1 VSTGPEPPPG
11 SPAPPPPSDATS
23 EPELPA
29 PSGIGAA
36 AVRRP
41 VSVLT
46 CVLAVAVFGLLAAQ
60 RLPTALLPDL
70 SYPTLTIQT
79 LYPDAAPTSVEQL
92 VTQPL
97 EESVGVIPG
106 LRSLRSVSRAGLS
119 EVILE
124 FDWDE
129 DMDLAALEV
138 RERLG
143 LANLPDES
151 DPPRVLRYDPGLEP
165 MLRVALRGRPLD
177 ELTELAD
184 RWLEPRLTAV
194 DGVAAVKLRGARTAE
209 VLVEADPER
218 LANHGLTF
226 LDLETALRSEDVN
239 LPGGTLQDYGAVYL
253 VRTLHE
259 LRDLETIR
267 QTLVREQGG
276 RKIRVGDVANV
287 HRGLQERVE
296 VSLVDGE
303 EALELALQ
311 REGSANPIRAAAAA
325 HRELEAIRSDL
336 PPGTEL
342 VVLSDPTQVI
352 ERAVADVW
360 SAALIGGLIAILV
373 VYFFLRD
380 LVATAVVAVTI
391 PVSVL
396 ATFLPMQQAGVSLNV
411 MSLGGLA
418 LGIGM
423 LVDNSIVVL
432 EAIDRRR
439 LQGASR
445 ALAAALGVGDVA
457 GAVTAATATTVSVFL
472 PIVFVEGIAGQL
484 FRDLA
489 VTVCFSLLA
498 SLVASLTLIPAL
510 VALDPGR
517 WLSLSVGLPGPASG
531 ETKLPAGSLR
541 LGPIVLLPL
550 GESRGARLA
559 ATLLLPLRLVLA
571 TSAGLIW
578 AALRL
583 ATATLVFLTQP
594 LNYLLEVLSQRYP
607 ALLRR
612 ALRSR
617 LLLLCVTVGL
627 FALSLVGASQ
637 LPQSLVPSLEQG
649 TLVFQLRLPE
659 GTPLER
665 TLQSVRQLQEP
676 LRADRSFARVFA
688 TVGSIPAAGSGR
700 TTQGEHLARLDCVL
714 APGASE
720 AAARARIKSVL
731 GALPNLVAEERE
743 GQALSLSAPVAVD
756 LFCEDVA
763 RLEASAARIQSAL
776 ALLPGLTD
784 VTSTAEAGTPELRIR
799 PLRERAAN
807 LGASADT
814 VARALRR
821 QVRGELVGR
830 LRERDRRVD
839 IRLRAG
845 PVYRQRVEAVRR
857 LRVRLTSGE
866 VVPISAVAEVSLE
879 RGPAAL
885 YHVSGARV
893 ARIEARLAS
902 DETSS
907 ADLSGSLAEVRRVL
921 RAVELPPG
929 VVAELAGQDRELEA
943 SFSSLRLALGLAVF
957 LVFVVLA
964 VQFESLR
971 YPLVILLSVPLGA
984 IGVVATLLLSGAS
997 LSVLAL
1003 IGAVLL
1009 AGIVVNNA
1017 IVLVDAVNRRRRAGE
1032 ALEDALIAGAGER
1045 LRPILMT
1052 SATTVLALLPM
1063 AIGWGAGNELRAPLA
1078 HTVIGGLVGAT
1089 FLTLLVIPCV
1099 YRVFA
1104 GHENQPLGARDS

>member
-1 VSTGPEPPPG
+1 M
-11 SPAPPPPSDATS
+11 S
-23 EPELPA
+23 EPGAEA
-29 PSGIGAA
+29 PRGIGAA

-79 LYPDAAPTSVEQL
+79 SYPDAAPTSVEQL

-106 LRSLRSVSRAGLS
+106 LRSLRSVSRAGTS
-119 EVILE
+119 EVVLE

-143 LANLPDES
+143 LASLPDEVEA
-151 DPPRVLRYDPGLEP
+151 PRVLRYDPGLEP

-194 DGVAAVKLRGARTAE
+194 EGVAAVKLRGARAAE
-209 VLVEADPER
+209 VLIEADPER

-226 LDLETALRSEDVN
+226 LDLETALRTEDVN

-267 QTLVREQGG
+267 QTLVREEGG
-276 RKIRVGDVANV
+276 TKVRIGDVANV
-287 HRGLQERVE
+287 RRGLEERVE
-296 VSLVDGE
+296 VALVDGE

-325 HRELEAIRSDL
+325 HQELEAIRQDL

-342 VVLSDPTQVI
+342 VVLSDPTQAI

-360 SAALIGGLIAILV
+360 SAALVGGLIAILV

-380 LVATAVVAVTI
+380 LVATAVVALTI

-439 LQGASR
+439 LEGASR

-498 SLVASLTLIPAL
+498 SLLASLTLIPAL

-517 WLSLSVGLPGPASG
+517 WLSLGVGLPGSEEA
-531 ETKLPAGSLR
+531 LPAGTLR
-541 LGPIVLLPL
+541 LGPIALLPL
-550 GESRGARLA
+550 GEGRGARALGL
-559 ATLLLPLRLVLA
+559 LLLPLRLLLA
-571 TSAGLIW
+571 LIVGLGWLVIQG
-578 AALRL
+578 
-583 ATATLVFLTQP
+583 ATRTLNLLTQP
-594 LNYLLEVLSQRYP
+594 LSSALDVLGRRYP
-607 ALLRR
+607 E
-612 ALRSR
+612 ALRGVLRWR
-617 LLLLCVTVGL
+617 LSVLGVTVAL
-627 FALSLVGASQ
+627 FGLSLVGAES
-637 LPQSLVPSLEQG
+637 LPRSLVPSLAQG
-649 TLVFQLRLPE
+649 SLVFQLRLPE

-665 TLQSVRQLQEP
+665 TLQAVKQLQAP
-676 LRADRSFARVFA
+676 LGGDPSFRRVFA
-688 TVGSIPAAGSGR
+688 TVGAIPAAGSGR

-714 APGASE
+714 APGVSE
-720 AAARARIKSVL
+720 GQARARVKAVL
-731 GALPNLVAEERE
+731 ASLPTMVAEERE
-743 GQALSLSAPVAVD
+743 GQALSLSAPIAVD
-756 LFCEDVA
+756 LFCEDLG
-763 RLEASAARIQSAL
+763 RLEAGAARIQSAL

-830 LRERDRRVD
+830 LREPDRRID
-839 IRLRAG
+839 LRLRAG
-845 PVYRQRVEAVRR
+845 PVYRERVEAVRR
-857 LRVRLTSGE
+857 LRVRLQSGE

-893 ARIEARLAS
+893 ARLEARLAD
-902 DETSS
+902 DETSRG
-907 ADLSGSLAEVRRVL
+907 DLSGSLAAVRRL
-921 RAVELPPG
+921 LAEAQLPAG

-971 YPLVILLSVPLGA
+971 HPLVILLSVPLGA
-984 IGVVATLLLSGAS
+984 IGVVATLVLSGAS

-1017 IVLVDAVNRRRRAGE
+1017 IVLVDAVNRRRQAGE
-1032 ALEDALIAGAGER
+1032 GLEDALVGGAGER

-1099 YRVFA
+1099 YRVLA
-1104 GHENQPLGARDS
+1104 GQGVAREEGAERGSGAARGEVQGP

>member
-1 VSTGPEPPPG
+1 MAAPGSEEPPASAPAG
-11 SPAPPPPSDATS
+11 SS
-23 EPELPA
+23 ETPR
-29 PSGIGAA
+29 GVGAA

-79 LYPDAAPTSVEQL
+79 RYPDAAPTSVEQL

-119 EVILE
+119 EVVLE

-143 LANLPDES
+143 LASLPDEVE
-151 DPPRVLRYDPGLEP
+151 PPRVLRYDPGLEP

-177 ELTELAD
+177 ELTELAE

-194 DGVAAVKLRGARTAE
+194 DGVAAVKLRGSRAAE
-209 VLVEADPER
+209 VLIEADPER

-267 QTLVREQGG
+267 QTLIREQGG
-276 RKIRVGDVANV
+276 RKIRVGDVATV
-287 HRGLQERVE
+287 RRGLQERVE
-296 VSLVDGE
+296 IALVDGE

-311 REGSANPIRAAAAA
+311 REGSANPIQAAAAA
-325 HRELEAIRSDL
+325 HRELEAIRADL
-336 PPGTEL
+336 PPQTEL
-342 VVLSDPTQVI
+342 VVLSDPTQAI

-380 LVATAVVAVTI
+380 LVATGVVALTI

-439 LQGASR
+439 LHGASR
-445 ALAAALGVGDVA
+445 PLAAALGTGDVA

-498 SLVASLTLIPAL
+498 SLLASLTLIPAL
-510 VALDPGR
+510 VALDPAR
-517 WLSLSVGLPGPASG
+517 WLALGAGLAPDEGATG
-531 ETKLPAGSLR
+531 ELPAGTLR
-541 LGPIVLLPL
+541 LGPIALLPL
-550 GESRGARLA
+550 GEGRAARALGL
-559 ATLLLPLRLVLA
+559 LLLPLRLLLALVLGLSWGALRSA
-571 TSAGLIW
+571 TWTLTFLTRPLSYLLDVLSRRYP
-578 AALRL
+578 AALRGALRWRAPLL
-583 ATATLVFLTQP
+583 ALTLV
-594 LNYLLEVLSQRYP
+594 
-607 ALLRR
+607 
-612 ALRSR
+612 
-617 LLLLCVTVGL
+617 L
-627 FALSLVGASQ
+627 FALSAQGARQ

-649 TLVFQLRLPE
+649 ALVFQLRLPE

-665 TLQSVRQLQEP
+665 TLQSVRQLQDP
-676 LRADRSFARVFA
+676 LRQDPSFSRVFA

-714 APGASE
+714 APGTRE
-720 AAARARIKSVL
+720 AAARAKIKAVL
-731 GALPNLVAEERE
+731 AGLPSLVAEERE
-743 GQALSLSAPVAVD
+743 GRALSLSAPIAVD

-763 RLEASAARIQSAL
+763 RLEASAAQLQSAL

-807 LGASADT
+807 LGASPDA

-839 IRLRAG
+839 LRLRAG
-845 PVYRQRVEAVRR
+845 PIYRQRVEAVRR
-857 LRVRLTSGE
+857 LRIRLASGE
-866 VVPISAVAEVSLE
+866 VVPLGAVAEVTLE

-893 ARIEARLAS
+893 ARLEARLAEDS
-902 DETSS
+902 GG
-907 ADLSGSLAEVRRVL
+907 DLSGSLAEVRRLL
-921 RAVELPPG
+921 REARLPAG
-929 VVAELAGQDRELEA
+929 VVAELSGQDRELEA

-971 YPLVILLSVPLGA
+971 HPLVILLSVPLGA
-984 IGVVATLLLSGAS
+984 IGVVATLFLSGAS

-1017 IVLVDAVNRRRRAGE
+1017 IVLVDAVNRRRRAGQPLEE
-1032 ALEDALIAGAGER
+1032 ALVDGASER

-1052 SATTVLALLPM
+1052 SATTVLALMPM

-1089 FLTLLVIPCV
+1089 LLTLFVIPCV
-1099 YRVFA
+1099 YRVLA
-1104 GHENQPLGARDS
+1104 GHITSADSQPSESQPD